1 MHFYG
6 HMELIQSLF
15 FHYWTFQNKEVPYLL
30 FTTLKM
36 LFKAWFDFFVRDY
49 LVISLL
55 SNGLN
60 QLSLILLFLQGY
72 ICFDIGYGHV
82 ALKNN

>member
-15 FHYWTFQNKEVPYLL
+15 LHNWAFKNKEVPYLL

-36 LFKAWFDFFVRDY
+36 LFKAWFGFFVRNY
-49 LVISLL
+49 LLVFF
-55 SNGLN
+55 LN
-60 QLSLILLFLQGY
+60 RLYQLSLILSFL
-72 ICFDIGYGHV
+72 
-82 ALKNN
+82 

>member
-15 FHYWTFQNKEVPYLL
+15 LHNWAFKNKEVPYLL

-36 LFKAWFDFFVRDY
+36 LFKA
-49 LVISLL
+49 
-55 SNGLN
+55 
-60 QLSLILLFLQGY
+60 
-72 ICFDIGYGHV
+72 
-82 ALKNN
+82 